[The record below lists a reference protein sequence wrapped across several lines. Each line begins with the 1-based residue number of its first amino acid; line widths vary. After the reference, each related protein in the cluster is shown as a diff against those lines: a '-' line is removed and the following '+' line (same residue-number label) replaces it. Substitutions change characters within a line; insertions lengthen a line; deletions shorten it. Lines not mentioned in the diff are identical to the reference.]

1 MFYSNSAEI
10 QRAQILLGN
19 SEAHADRRIDG
30 AGVVGESIWSNMT
43 ALKNLFIFA
52 GLTPAQQRKYILLT
66 SIAVVAVIM
75 LVLLVGRFVFLSLVF
90 LPPLYALLALKR
102 KVRQRAEAF
111 EKDYTAFI
119 LALASSVRTG
129 LDPLVALTEERN
141 LFPEQSEIHQQLST
155 LQGQIDRGF
164 SEEDVIRNFALSI
177 QHSDL
182 PLFRTAFILA
192 RKEGASLAECLQRLA
207 RVTRQR
213 QSFRRKVK
221 GAVAMQKLSS
231 FGIAGCTIVIGII
244 QFTTNPDALAAALE
258 HPMGMKL
265 LAGGV
270 GLVVFGLLWMLQL
283 AKSKV

>member
-19 SEAHADRRIDG
+19 REVRVDRRIEG
-30 AGVVGESIWSNMT
+30 AGVVGEPICSNMT

-52 GLTPAQQRKYILLT
+52 GLTTAQQRKYILLT
-66 SIAVVAVIM
+66 GIAVLAVIM
-75 LVLLVGRFVFLSLVF
+75 LVLLVGRFIFLSLVS
-90 LPPLYALLALKR
+90 LPLFFALVTLKR

-141 LFPEQSEIHQQLST
+141 LFPEQSEIHQQLSR

-164 SEEDVIRNFALSI
+164 SEEDVVRNFAVSI
-177 QHSDL
+177 QHPDL

-244 QFTTNPDALAAALE
+244 QFTTNPDALTAALE

-270 GLVVFGLLWMLQL
+270 GLVVFGLVWMLQL